1 MYRIF
6 FISWLLL
13 FMIIMLLGCVQTKN
27 PDIERGSDYNFRE
40 GYPDVRLSAL
50 GYLNLQDEAVIEVT
64 TDIGYSSLVF
74 RSTEGRNVAII
85 ELAIRVANL
94 DTGETENILREFEI
108 ESEVRPFLLNQQVFT
123 YTEEVL
129 VEPGNFTIVV
139 SVKDTATDR
148 EIIRQTDAYIP
159 NPDDPENN
167 LTAIRLSGKNL
178 DLINPVFIPIT
189 TYDVTA
195 ANDSLKFE
203 FQVTNND
210 TENPLTIISRL
221 LYFPADLNP
230 ALPMSYNNHIPNT
243 LPHKGIDYR
252 NRRIVD
258 ETTRILDQPGS
269 VLIEF
274 KYPLLDTGNYR
285 FEVRTVTYDNNELF
299 KARDFA
305 IRSENYPTLITP
317 HELAEP
323 LIYLMNGRDYEQLMK
338 ISDPDSLKMAMDR
351 FWLRHLGSIRDA
363 RDVINLFYTRVEY
376 ANKQFTNF
384 KEGWK
389 TDRGMM
395 YILYGPP
402 WYIESRR
409 NSLIWSYTHNFGD
422 PQRNFQFNRPRA
434 PNEFFPF
441 DHYMLSRRNEFH
453 ALEHRQ
459 RQIWLTGAILHR
471 NL

>member
-1 MYRIF
+1 MHKIF
-6 FISWLLL
+6 YVLWLLL
-13 FMIIMLLGCVQTKN
+13 FVCIMFSGCVQTKN

-74 RSTEGRNVAII
+74 RNGSGRDLAVI

-108 ESEVRPFLLNQQVFT
+108 ESEVRPFLLNEQVFT
-123 YTEEVL
+123 FTEEVL
-129 VEPGNFTIVV
+129 VKPGRFTVAV
-139 SVKDTATDR
+139 SVKDTATGR
-148 EIIRQTDAYIP
+148 EIIRQADAYIP
-159 NPDDPENN
+159 NPDAPENN
-167 LTAIRLSGKNL
+167 ITAIRLSGKNL
-178 DLINPVFIPIT
+178 DLINAEFIPIT

-195 ANDSLKFE
+195 VNDSLRFE

-210 TENPLTIISRL
+210 SENPLTIISRL
-221 LYFPADLNP
+221 LYFPADLSP

-243 LPHKGIDYR
+243 LPYKGIDYR

-274 KYPLLDTGNYR
+274 KYPLLERGNYR
-285 FEVRTVTYDNNELF
+285 FEVRIVTYNGNELY

-305 IRSENYPTLITP
+305 IRSDNYPTLITP
-317 HELAEP
+317 RELAEP
-323 LIYLMNGRDYEQLMK
+323 LIYLMNGRDYEQLMN
-338 ISDPDSLKMAMDR
+338 INNPDSLKEVMDR
-351 FWLRHLGSIRDA
+351 FWLNHLGSIRDA
-363 RDVINLFYTRVEY
+363 RDVINLFYTRVEF
-376 ANKQFTNF
+376 ANKHFTNF

-395 YILYGPP
+395 YILFGPP

-409 NSLIWSYTHNFGD
+409 NSLIWSYTHNTGD
-422 PQRNFQFNRPRA
+422 PQRNFQFNRHRA

-441 DHYMLSRRNEFH
+441 DHYMLSRRTDFH

-459 RQIWLTGAILHR
+459 RQIWLSGTIIHR

>member
-1 MYRIF
+1 MC
-6 FISWLLL
+6 LLL
-13 FMIIMLLGCVQTKN
+13 FMIITAWGCVQTKN
-27 PDIERGSDYNFRE
+27 PNIERGSDYNFRE
-40 GYPDVRLSAL
+40 GYPDVRLSAH
-50 GYLNLQDEAVIEVT
+50 GYLNLRDEAVIEVT

-74 RSTEGRNVAII
+74 RNIGGNDLAVI

-123 YTEEVL
+123 YTEEIP
-129 VEPGNFTIVV
+129 VEPGRFTVV
-139 SVKDTATDR
+139 ASVKDTATGR

-159 NPDDPENN
+159 DPDNPENN

-178 DLINPVFIPIT
+178 DLINPEFIPIT
-189 TYDVTA
+189 TYDVTGV
-195 ANDSLKFE
+195 NDSLRFE
-203 FQVTNND
+203 FQVTNHD
-210 TENPLTIISRL
+210 THNPLTIISRL
-221 LYFPADLNP
+221 LFFPADLQP
-230 ALPMSYNNHIPNT
+230 ALPMSHNNHIPNT
-243 LPHKGIDYR
+243 LPYKGIDYR
-252 NRRIVD
+252 NRRIAD
-258 ETTRILDQPGS
+258 ETTRVLDQPGS

-274 KYPLLDTGNYR
+274 KYPLLERGNYR
-285 FEVRTVTYDNNELF
+285 FEVRTVTHEGNELF

-323 LIYLMNGRDYEQLMK
+323 LIYLMNGREYEQLMS
-338 ISDPDSLKMAMDR
+338 INDPDSLKEAMDR
-351 FWLRHLGSIRDA
+351 FWLNHLGSIRDA

-389 TDRGMM
+389 TDRGMI
-395 YILYGPP
+395 YILYGAP
-402 WYIESRR
+402 WYIETRR

-422 PQRNFQFNRPRA
+422 PQRNFEFFRHRS

-441 DHYMLSRRNEFH
+441 DHYMLSRRAEYH

-459 RQIWLTGAILHR
+459 KQIWLSGTIIHR
-471 NL
+471 SL

>member
-1 MYRIF
+1 MHKIF
-6 FISWLLL
+6 YVLWLLL
-13 FMIIMLLGCVQTKN
+13 FVCIMFSGCVQTKN

-74 RSTEGRNVAII
+74 KSADGKDLAVI

-108 ESEVRPFLLNQQVFT
+108 ESEVRPFLLNEQVFT
-123 YTEEVL
+123 FTEEVL
-129 VEPGNFTIVV
+129 VKPGRFTVAV
-139 SVKDTATDR
+139 SVKDTATGR
-148 EIIRQTDAYIP
+148 EIIRQADAYIP
-159 NPDDPENN
+159 NPDAPENN
-167 LTAIRLSGKNL
+167 ITAIRLSGKNL
-178 DLINPVFIPIT
+178 DLINAEFIPIT

-195 ANDSLKFE
+195 VNDSLRFE

-210 TENPLTIISRL
+210 SENPLTIISRL
-221 LYFPADLNP
+221 LYFPADLRP
-230 ALPMSYNNHIPNT
+230 ALPMSYSNHIPNT
-243 LPHKGIDYR
+243 LPYKGIDYR

-274 KYPLLDTGNYR
+274 KYPLLERGNYR
-285 FEVRTVTYDNNELF
+285 FEVRTVTYDGNELF

-305 IRSENYPTLITP
+305 IRSENYPTLITAR
-317 HELAEP
+317 ELAEP
-323 LIYLMNGRDYEQLMK
+323 LVYLMNGRDYEQLIN
-338 ISDPDSLKMAMDR
+338 ISDPDSLKEVMDR
-351 FWLRHLGSIRDA
+351 FWLSHLGSIRDA

-389 TDRGMM
+389 TDRGMI
-395 YILYGPP
+395 YILYGAP

-422 PQRNFQFNRPRA
+422 PQRNFQFNRQRS

-441 DHYMLSRRNEFH
+441 DHYMLARRSEFH

-459 RQIWLTGAILHR
+459 RQIWLSGTIIHR